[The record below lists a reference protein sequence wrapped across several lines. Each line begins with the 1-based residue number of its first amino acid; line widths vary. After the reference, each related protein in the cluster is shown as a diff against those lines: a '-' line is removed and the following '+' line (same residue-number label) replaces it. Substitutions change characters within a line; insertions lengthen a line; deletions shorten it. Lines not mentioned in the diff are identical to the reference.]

1 MSLLSRFFR
10 ASHKAPV
17 VSQPRPP
24 STSIGLGGSTSGVRR
39 ELLRVVLRDT
49 LSRHGIPVSWVGC
62 EMVTTSRRDGEAGM
76 HMRLL
81 VRHWDPRLLHYAMA
95 LQDDIQQALTQFDP
109 IAQQWLRGISWQF
122 ELPDATLCPAMPEP
136 GTWREAPPVVAT
148 APIAL
153 ASATAVLATVA
164 EPSAVLNT
172 IADLNLLF
180 ERNDAVSRK
189 EQPGGGSRID
199 YEAPQPLFQSTEPA
213 LL

>member
-17 VSQPRPP
+17 VSQPLPP
-24 STSIGLGGSTSGVRR
+24 ATSIGIGGSTSGVRR

-49 LSRHGIPVSWVGC
+49 LSRHGIPVHWVDC
-62 EMVTTSRRDGEAGM
+62 EMLTTTRRDGEAGM

-81 VRHWDPRLLHYAMA
+81 LRHWEPRLLQYAMA
-95 LQDDIQQALTQFDP
+95 LQQNVQQDLMQFDP
-109 IAQQWLRGISWQF
+109 MAQQWLRGISWQF
-122 ELPDATLCPAMPEP
+122 ELPDATLCPRLPDP
-136 GTWREAPPVVAT
+136 STWREAPPITEAVPAKRT
-148 APIAL
+148 PAKAL
-153 ASATAVLATVA
+153 LATAVEPTV
-164 EPSAVLNT
+164 VLNT

-199 YEAPQPLFQSTEPA
+199 YEATQPLFQSTEPA